1 MPSLIEPSS
10 GQTSRAH
17 GRQRGAASLI
27 VVLILFF
34 VVSMVAAYTNRNL
47 IFEQKT
53 AANQQRSSRALE
65 AADAGIEWALTMLN
79 TGRITNSCTTSTSL
93 AQTDFRQRYL
103 VIDTATGNITPRK
116 RSDGVT
122 DLYPTCVYNGANWV
136 CDCPTDAAP
145 VVAAPVGTDIYP
157 AFRVRF
163 RRVCSADMTL
173 PDTACVTPSQP
184 GVIQIDVN
192 ACTKLPGPG
201 DPDCLAFPTP
211 TSIAN
216 EGRATVHVVAALR
229 SALPAKPNAALT
241 VRGAVNVGAAALGVA
256 NSEAAGSGFTIQS
269 GGTITGTALRL
280 QGKPG
285 TPGPQS
291 LYPADPKLAALVDL
305 AGPPPRTAGELFFA
319 ATFGLWPTTFSEQ
332 PAAIDFDC
340 TVACTAADLR
350 TKIGLNPGRVF
361 WVRGNLDFD
370 SPGNIG
376 SATQPVLLNV
386 TGNVSFGSPVNVF
399 GLVYSQN
406 GTWVSSGAG
415 SIIGGAIAQG
425 DFGGTATTDIVYNSD
440 VLTRLRT
447 ITGSFVK
454 VPGTWR
460 DFDS

>member
-1 MPSLIEPSS
+1 MPRLIESS
-10 GQTSRAH
+10 WVVTPGAH
-17 GRQRGAASLI
+17 WRQRGAASLI

-65 AADAGIEWALTMLN
+65 AADAGVEWALTLLN
-79 TGRITNSCTTSTSL
+79 SGRITSSCSNSVSL
-93 AQTDFRQRYL
+93 ADTDFRQRYL
-103 VIDTATGNITPRK
+103 VIDPATGNITPKK

-122 DLYPTCVYNGANWV
+122 DLYPTCVYNGTNWV
-136 CDCPTDAAP
+136 CNCPTDAAP
-145 VVAAPVGTDIYP
+145 VVAAPAGSDIYP

-163 RRVCSADMTL
+163 RRVCSGDMTL

-192 ACTKLPGPG
+192 ACTRLPGPG

-211 TSIAN
+211 TSMAN
-216 EGRATVHVVAALR
+216 EGRATVHIVAALR
-229 SALPAKPNAALT
+229 SALPSKPAAALT
-241 VRGAVNVGAAALGVA
+241 ARGAVTGAPTLGVTNA
-256 NSEAAGSGFTIQS
+256 EATGSGITIQA
-269 GGTITGTALRL
+269 GGAIDPAIIKL

-285 TPGPQS
+285 SPGAQS
-291 LYPADPKLAALVDL
+291 LFPNDPKLAALVDL

-319 ATFGLWPTTFSEQ
+319 ATFGLWPTTFREQ

-340 TVACTAADLR
+340 TAACSAATLR

-370 SPGNIG
+370 SAGDIG
-376 SATQPVLLNV
+376 SPTQPVLLNV
-386 TGNVSFGSPVNVF
+386 TGNVTFSSPVNVY

-415 SIIGGAIAQG
+415 SIFGAAIAQG
-425 DFGGTATTDIVYNSD
+425 DFGGTASTDIVYDSA

-447 ITGSFVK
+447 ITGSFVQ